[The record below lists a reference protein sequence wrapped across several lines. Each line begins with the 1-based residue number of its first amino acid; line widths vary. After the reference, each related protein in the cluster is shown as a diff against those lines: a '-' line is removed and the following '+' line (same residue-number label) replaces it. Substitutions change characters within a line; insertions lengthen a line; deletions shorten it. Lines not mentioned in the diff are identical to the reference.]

1 MGRMRTISEVASLTG
16 INESTL
22 RNWEREFS
30 EYLVVSRDDQG
41 ARMYVEGDIERF
53 KMIQLMRKKG
63 LSIGAIRDLLAAFKS
78 GEISSKDTALQVATA
93 MEIVPKKT
101 EQIKELEVLQ
111 KTLQQLPEQVK
122 NMVREELQRELTKH
136 QEQVTEQ
143 IGEVMKTRVE
153 KYRKPR
159 RAWWKFGTRLK

>member
-1 MGRMRTISEVASLTG
+1 MERIYTISEVASLTG

-63 LSIGAIRDLLAAFKS
+63 FSIGAIRDLLAAFKN
-78 GEISSKDTALQVATA
+78 GERSSHDAALQVATA
-93 MEIVPKKT
+93 MGIIPKNP
-101 EQIKELEVLQ
+101 EQIKGLEVLQ
-111 KTLQQLPEQVK
+111 MTLQQLPEQMK
-122 NMVREELQRELTKH
+122 NMVREELQREFTKH
-136 QEQVTEQ
+136 QEQVAGQ
-143 IGEVMKTRVE
+143 IEEVIKTRVE
-153 KYRKPR
+153 KYRKPKR
-159 RAWWKFGTRLK
+159 TWWKFGRLK